1 MHIRLSNGSDV
12 GQIRDIRVSSGTDLS
27 SKMSFDLNEITGI
40 EFTVGAYRLLNALGE
55 LDYNMESYGTQYG
68 IGVNLAAGDE
78 YKVKLVGLDFDFGDM
93 YGEEFDDLADYY
105 AEFIV
110 YDTQG
115 DAHRLNLVHIEH

>member
-1 MHIRLSNGSDV
+1 
-12 GQIRDIRVSSGTDLS
+12 
-27 SKMSFDLNEITGI
+27 
-40 EFTVGAYRLLNALGE
+40 
-55 LDYNMESYGTQYG
+55 MESYGTQYG